1 MAYPIERK
9 LVIAVASSA
18 LFDLTESDSIFQVKG
33 IQAYKR
39 YQEQK
44 VDIPF
49 EKGVAFPFISR
60 LLKLNE
66 SFKDE
71 MPIEVVLMSR
81 NSPETGL
88 RAFRSIK
95 HYELDITRAGF
106 SSGTPHFKYLPAFNA
121 SLFLSAN
128 KDDVKAALANGFAA
142 GHVLNRVVVEDD
154 EDNELRI
161 GFDFDGVLADDEA
174 EKIYKETGDLKQY
187 HQYEEQHAKD
197 PLNIGPVGELLKRIS
212 FLQKLE
218 QKKLQKN
225 PSYKPMLKTAIVTA
239 RNAPAHER
247 MINSLKAWN
256 VDVNEAFFLGGISK
270 ARILNIMKP
279 HIFFDDQ
286 MVHLDHIDKIP
297 AVHIPF
303 GVANKGIE

>member
-18 LFDLTESDSIFQVKG
+18 LFDLTESDSIFKAKG
-33 IQAYKR
+33 IQTYKK

-49 EKGVAFPFISR
+49 GKGVAFPFISR

-66 SFKDE
+66 FFKE
-71 MPIEVVLMSR
+71 EEPIEVILMSR

-95 HYELDITRAGF
+95 HYELNITRAGF
-106 SSGTPHFKYLPAFNA
+106 SSGAPHFKYLPAFNTT
-121 SLFLSAN
+121 LFLSAN
-128 KDDVKAALANGFAA
+128 KNDVMAALANDFAA
-142 GHVLNRVVVEDD
+142 GHVLNRIVVEDD

-174 EKIYKETGDLKQY
+174 EKVYKETSDLKQY
-187 HQYEEQHAKD
+187 HQYEEQHAKE
-197 PLNIGPVGELLKRIS
+197 PLKIGPVGELLKKIS

-218 QKKLQKN
+218 QKKLQKDSN
-225 PSYKPMLKTAIVTA
+225 YTPILKTAIVTA

-247 MINSLKAWN
+247 MINSLKSWE
-256 VDVNEAFFLGGISK
+256 VDINEAFFLGGIDK

-286 MVHLDHIDKIP
+286 MIHLEHIDKIP

-303 GVANKGIE
+303 GIANKDSE